1 MKQKILV
8 IYTSKG
14 LGHKVIA
21 ENIGWHLEQAGF
33 DVKLGDLFQ
42 IQAGKFLDFGNYVH
56 TLINVYTPWLWKW
69 LYTNKIFTDLTLP
82 LRIKVAAKHS
92 ANAQKFIDEYNPDMV
107 VVTQGSFAGVVAYLK
122 KTGAYKKPLGV
133 GFSDYHLHR
142 YWLYDEVDFYLAN
155 IPEQKEQMVK
165 LGIPEEKIYV
175 CGITLKPLV
184 KVDQEEVR
192 RKIGLLST
200 ERLVVFAAGSMGLG
214 LNPQTI
220 KELSETVQYHGRK
233 RGLKI
238 VLAVICGNN
247 EKAYKQIS
255 ALKLPQVKVFSY
267 YKPLSELYQIA
278 DVFLTKP
285 GGLSIA
291 EALAYRL
298 PILMTH
304 FLPGQEELNL
314 EYLLAKDVVMG
325 FVPLEQM
332 DKVAWRVCEEV
343 QTGSFRKKL
352 MESEII
358 SQLSP
363 TDGRPVVEAITL
375 ESHKKARV

>member
-1 MKQKILV
+1 MKKKILV
-8 IYTSKG
+8 LYTSKG

-21 ENIGWHLEQAGF
+21 ENISWHLEQAGF
-33 DVKLGDLFQ
+33 DIQLADLFQ
-42 IQAGKFLDFGNYVH
+42 IQAGKFLDVGNYIH

-69 LYTNKIFTDLTLP
+69 LYTNKIFTNLTLP

-92 ANAQKFIDEYNPDMV
+92 ANAKKFIDEYNPDMV
-107 VVTQGSFAGVVAYLK
+107 LVTQGSFAGVVAHLK
-122 KTGAYKKPLGV
+122 KTGQYTKPLGV

-142 YWLYDEVDFYLAN
+142 YWLYDETDFYLAN
-155 IPEQKEQMVK
+155 IPEQKEQMVR

-175 CGITLKPLV
+175 CGITLKPLE
-184 KVDQEEVR
+184 KVDVEETR

-214 LNPQTI
+214 LNPATI
-220 KELSETVQYHGRK
+220 KELSETLQYHGRK

-247 EKAYKQIS
+247 QKAYKEIS
-255 ALKLPQVKVFSY
+255 ELKLPQVKVFSY

-291 EALAYRL
+291 ESLAYRL

-314 EYLLAKDVVMG
+314 EYLLNKQVVMG
-325 FVPLEQM
+325 YIPLAQM
-332 DKVAWRVCEEV
+332 DKVCWRVCEEV
-343 QTGSFRKKL
+343 QTGAFKKRMVEDSFIN
-352 MESEII
+352 E
-358 SQLSP
+358 LSP
-363 TDGRPVVEAITL
+363 TDGRLVVEAIGI
-375 ESHKKARV
+375 ESHKKRGV